1 MPIQLRHQ
9 TQQSVSPSA
18 LSHGVGLPVSD
29 GGAGAVSRALGQVA
43 GAASQIG
50 ATLKRKEDA
59 ASQLAATLKRKDE
72 IVQNNS
78 AKLAGERIQQ
88 GMDDDF
94 EKVQSVLASKDYAA
108 SQTALEEFNKKY
120 NNIDVNTHI
129 NTDDGEVPLREDR
142 VKLIGE
148 QYKTAASGY
157 HRQLYTKSLNLQ
169 TKAVQMAQVT
179 ESAEMARTAVTD
191 SVDEYIPTSTLEAGH
206 LRMVEGYNHESVSG
220 HQDAIQGDYA
230 DQAEEFFG
238 AFSRSIRH
246 HKNPADL
253 LGDEGE
259 IRNYQ
264 RLLASDEM
272 QQTIGDKAGTII
284 GRLDKLYS
292 DLNKSPDISG
302 MLSQV
307 DSRMA
312 EVLTK
317 QELPTATGIS
327 SIGTQAASI
336 NDTLTTYGNALPEAD
351 RKKLISS
358 SAILGSRAEFGIGQN
373 GVRATAYEYIS
384 DNPEMSSQALVGA
397 LSEELGIKVEDVSVA
412 DQIEYGNYLKGFHK
426 KVAAVEELYG
436 KDTYETRRW
445 LGGQQAAQ
453 VGAEGDD
460 MLSKVIDSAIEAKNT
475 GEPISLNPRALA
487 EVRSAY
493 GAGRGDYVGLSVLHD
508 LYTNPET
515 RGHFGIAAQ
524 TIAAVWGDSG
534 VNTFISKNSAEDAP
548 TMNRELALIHSMAG
562 MSPTDTVAQVAE
574 QVQMVNED
582 QILKELPAQ
591 HQKDAYSAV
600 LKYRSGLSS
609 GSVDKYGNKIKSMF
623 GSELDQL
630 SEGVYDIGAQIVQ
643 AFTVEGD
650 TVGAT
655 MWSRRINAM
664 FAQEI
669 RNHTDGPIDPRNIYN
684 TVMDKLSSEVTVAHA
699 PNGSTIIVPM
709 KSMTHNWVKEGVSPD
724 DAGLVM
730 MHSAVGTAKRLGV
743 DIAKEL
749 RGMYAIKS
757 TDNEA
762 EAAMKQDMG
771 EYESDDEFLHKV
783 MSQQVLAVVNGRE
796 TYVSALRLGMAG
808 MDANGNSVRSL
819 LYYNPNTGA
828 VQNVMKKD
836 GAPIMISERGLQMGV
851 GSVQAK
857 KIKNEQ
863 RKALFNKF
871 YAPIAGGR
879 KLPNVE
885 SDIEQFGKKV
895 FDTLGR
901 GVREESEEEYGD
913 VPLPDITSGLKRGA
927 GALRSTTRSLQGYSK

>member
-29 GGAGAVSRALGQVA
+29 GGAGAISKALGQVA

-50 ATLKRKEDA
+50 AAVKRKEDA

-94 EKVQSVLASKDYAA
+94 EKVQGVLASKDYAA

-120 NNIDVNTHI
+120 ENIDVNTHI

-142 VKLIGE
+142 VKLISE

-157 HRQLYTKSLNLQ
+157 HKQLYTKSLNLQ

-179 ESAEMARTAVTD
+179 ESAKMTRGIVSQSNEA
-191 SVDEYIPTSTLEAGH
+191 YIPVSAASGALA
-206 LRMVEGYNHESVSG
+206 RMVEGYNHESVAG
-220 HQDAIQGDYA
+220 YQDKIQGDFAEQA
-230 DQAEEFFG
+230 DSIVD
-238 AFSRSIRH
+238 AFARSI
-246 HKNPADL
+246 KYNPAPATL
-253 LGDEGE
+253 LGDKGD
-259 IRNYQ
+259 IRSLQ
-264 RLLASDEM
+264 RILGTDEV
-272 QQTIGDKAGTII
+272 QQTLGPKAGDLIDT
-284 GRLDKLYS
+284 LDKLHS
-292 DLNKSPDISG
+292 GLNKKPDLTG
-302 MLSQV
+302 MFNEI
-307 DSRMA
+307 DSLASTAFSAQNLPNVKEGLAFSVTVANINETLATQGHSMTDAQRRQLTSYS
-312 EVLTK
+312 EV
-317 QELPTATGIS
+317 
-327 SIGTQAASI
+327 
-336 NDTLTTYGNALPEAD
+336 
-351 RKKLISS
+351 
-358 SAILGSRAEFGIGQN
+358 LGSRSEFSVGLN
-373 GVRATAYEYIS
+373 NVRSVAYDFIS
-384 DNPEMSSQALVGA
+384 DNPEMSSQALVGE
-397 LSEELGIKVEDVSVA
+397 LSGVLGVDIEKSSKA
-412 DQIEYGNYLKGFHK
+412 DQIQYGNYLKGFHK

-436 KDTYETRRW
+436 KGSYETRRW

-475 GEPISLNPRALA
+475 GEPISLNPQTLA
-487 EVRSAY
+487 DIRTKYE
-493 GAGRGDYVGLSVLHD
+493 AGKGEYVGLSVLHD

-591 HQKDAYSAV
+591 HQKDSYSAV

-684 TVMDKLSSEVTVAHA
+684 TVMGKLSSEVTVAHA

-836 GAPIMISERGLQMGV
+836 GAPIMISERGLQQGV
-851 GSVQAK
+851 DSVQAK